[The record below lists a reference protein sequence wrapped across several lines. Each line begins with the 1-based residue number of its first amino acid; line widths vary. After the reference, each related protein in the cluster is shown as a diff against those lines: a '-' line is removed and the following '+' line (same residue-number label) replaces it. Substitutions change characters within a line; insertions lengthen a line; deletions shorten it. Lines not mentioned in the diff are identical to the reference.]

1 MQCKIPTISSRL
13 FSTSRLSCVREIIK
27 QENGKTITFE
37 GVRKAS
43 PRANNLINPN
53 LMNNFSCQESS
64 QCHPLCRFDK
74 VHEIKHTGIEDI
86 ARCRFI
92 YYSSS
97 FLQMCLFWTNLW
109 MEEGKLSIEKLL
121 GCAKDNTFG

>member
-43 PRANNLINPN
+43 PRANNLINPK

-64 QCHPLCRFDK
+64 ECHPLCRFDK
-74 VHEIKHTGIEDI
+74 VHEIKHTGIEVDAHF
-86 ARCRFI
+86 ARC
-92 YYSSS
+92 
-97 FLQMCLFWTNLW
+97 
-109 MEEGKLSIEKLL
+109 
-121 GCAKDNTFG
+121 